1 MYFGAVE
8 NSYKK
13 ELNNLKA
20 KIEEMNSKI
29 QINQSDI
36 KETENVKDNIST
48 NDLFAL
54 DKQDMLLA
62 KIVDGDLF
70 YWLGNSSDNSTF
82 FTTTS
87 SESFYTKVDS
97 NVRRIKTFMLGT
109 DTSIS
114 FLAIKEDGSVYIMKV
129 AYDDNMKNRTLKY
142 EEYEPFKGLQIDDII
157 LIRGYAGVSVGVNA
171 TVKLLDG
178 TEINVNKTF

>member
-1 MYFGAVE
+1 MWKYRRNLYKENKRKNIYIIIFVITTIVASCIAVYFGVVKNNYE
-8 NSYKK
+8 K

-29 QINQSDI
+29 QINQSYI

-54 DKQDMLLA
+54 DTQDMLLA

-97 NVRRIKTFMLGT
+97 NVRRIKTCMLGS

-129 AYDDNMKNRTLKY
+129 AYFIENNK
-142 EEYEPFKGLQIDDII
+142 ISI
-157 LIRGYAGVSVGVNA
+157 LIHNS
-171 TVKLLDG
+171 
-178 TEINVNKTF
+178 EKTT